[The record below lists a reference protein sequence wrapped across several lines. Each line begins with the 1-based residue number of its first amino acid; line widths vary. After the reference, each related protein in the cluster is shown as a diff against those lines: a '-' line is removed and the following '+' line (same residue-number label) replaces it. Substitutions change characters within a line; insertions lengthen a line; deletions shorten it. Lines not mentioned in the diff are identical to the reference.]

1 MKRRGF
7 TLLETLVAAAV
18 LATVGA
24 ASLKL
29 VILAQNTLAAV
40 DEKER
45 LLDAAREI
53 ETGILAETLDDRGTS
68 GDVRW
73 ETEEKEAEYFGED
86 FGRLSFEELDFDAGA
101 RRPAASET
109 IRVKWRETAVRD
121 AKCGGITVYLQSEE
135 EAEKEPP
142 SARGGNAEEGEKQE

>member
-73 ETEEKEAEYFGED
+73 ETEEKEAESFGED

-101 RRPAASET
+101 RIPAASET
-109 IRVKWRETAVRD
+109 IRVKWRETAVRGE
-121 AKCGGITVYLQSEE
+121 KGGVTVYLESEE
-135 EAEKEPP
+135 EAKKEPP